1 MGWRERREQEKS
13 PCGGCPDAS
22 PPASCPTILLPV
34 QTGSCIQ
41 DGLTYNDKDVWK
53 PEPCQICVCDSGN
66 ILCDEVICEDTSDCP
81 NAEIPFGECCP
92 ICPDTDG
99 TVSCPVPPL
108 VRPHNPPTP
117 RSQPGAGWWSPGSSG
132 AGSCPGS
139 ASFARGVGAVGCVG
153 VERGG
158 GSHSA
163 PLNARPFSRS
173 LPCLPRKRWS
183 RGKGSLVPSSPKRH
197 DIPHLFLENPF
208 SNHPSLPNRVLK
220 ETPAPKETGWVSPPQ
235 GLPPAPGP

>member
-1 MGWRERREQEKS
+1 MKGETLQEHEGGGGEGWRERREQEKS

-22 PPASCPTILLPV
+22 PPPSSCPTILLPV

-108 VRPHNPPTP
+108 VRPHNSPHSSVPAWRRLVVPREQRGRILPRLSILPP
-117 RSQPGAGWWSPGSSG
+117 
-132 AGSCPGS
+132 
-139 ASFARGVGAVGCVG
+139 GC
-153 VERGG
+153 RGG
-158 GSHSA
+158 GM
-163 PLNARPFSRS
+163 
-173 LPCLPRKRWS
+173 
-183 RGKGSLVPSSPKRH
+183 RGG
-197 DIPHLFLENPF
+197 
-208 SNHPSLPNRVLK
+208 
-220 ETPAPKETGWVSPPQ
+220 
-235 GLPPAPGP
+235 